1 MSVKASCSP
10 EAHPFFCC
18 VRNNRSAEGRQ
29 PRTARCVAK
38 KADTVSLAG
47 LPESRDARR
56 YSERRRRPCLHFGAR
71 TRRFCVGASPRVDAV
86 QVKAVVVRYCLV
98 RCHRTANPPQGNQPN
113 AFTLFVSRRLGRSG
127 PIVKSDPASGGV
139 TKGKYTR
146 VETTPHCLLQQ
157 H

>member
-86 QVKAVVVRYCLV
+86 QIKAVVVRYCLV
-98 RCHRTANPPQGNQPN
+98 RCHRTANPPRGNQPN
-113 AFTLFVSRRLGRSG
+113 AFTLFVSSTRIGPSKAGSSLWGRLKR
-127 PIVKSDPASGGV
+127 
-139 TKGKYTR
+139 KGHR
-146 VETTPHCLLQQ
+146 VETTLHYLQQ